1 MALNLHGDG
10 GLFAIRRNL
19 THTVNVKSGPISKA
33 MVSVLVLVLSIG
45 VVSMHQL
52 QGPSHHSSDTHMATS
67 FVMAT
72 HSGSQAHENVSYTK
86 TQSNPAIEGNSCD
99 TDSTHCLWTQQ
110 TPVTVVPSSQA
121 NFRVHFDSDV
131 LGLKSPSNTRGAY
144 LLDLNSLSI
153 SRT

>member
-10 GLFAIRRNL
+10 SLFAIRRNL

-52 QGPSHHSSDTHMATS
+52 QGTSHSSSDTHMATS
-67 FVMAT
+67 FVMAM

-86 TQSNPAIEGNSCD
+86 TQSNPAVEGNSCD

-110 TPVTVVPSSQA
+110 TPVTVVPNSQA
-121 NFRVHFDSDV
+121 NFRVHFDPNA
-131 LGLKSPSNTRGAY
+131 LGLKSASNTRGAY
-144 LLDLNSLSI
+144 VLDLNSLSI